1 MMTSGWQQLCILS
14 PMLRR
19 YNSEQCRQ
27 LWRVRQ
33 SHQHTN
39 ARVVA
44 LSRVRRNGQES
55 VTLGSVKVVDLKV
68 KSMAAN
74 RTLRLSEKLN
84 YGVGQLAEGLKNTS
98 FNLLLLFYYN
108 QVLEVSGTLCGLALG
123 IALLFDAITDPLAG
137 SLSDNWRSRLG
148 RRHPFMYA
156 SAIPLGIC
164 FFLLFSPPE
173 LNEIGLFAWLSVFAI
188 LTRGAM
194 TLYHVPHIALGA
206 ELTENFEERTV
217 IVSFRLAFGYVGS
230 IAAVALAFLVF
241 FAPSE
246 AFPNGQLNKAA
257 YGPFA
262 LLLGIIMVITIFL
275 SAWGTRAQIPFL
287 TEPPAIVLPLSVSRV
302 FGEVRLALE
311 NHSFRW
317 LFLGVIIIYLMV
329 GTDAA
334 LTLYINTYFW
344 ELTPLQI
351 FAVSIATPIGIIL
364 GSVFTRAIHARWS
377 KKHGIVC
384 GAAGWASLQIAPI
397 VMRLLDTFPANQTTA
412 LLVTLVVFKLL
423 QGLVVVQ
430 SLASFGSMVADIA
443 DQHELATGKRQE
455 GIFFGASSF
464 SGKSASGLGTFA
476 AGLALD
482 LIYWPKGS
490 DINSAADIPA
500 DTLFQLGMLAGP
512 IISGFAIISI
522 WCMSH
527 YDLDRQ
533 THASILEQL
542 AQRRSENTDT
552 SS

>member
-1 MMTSGWQQLCILS
+1 
-14 PMLRR
+14 
-19 YNSEQCRQ
+19 
-27 LWRVRQ
+27 
-33 SHQHTN
+33 
-39 ARVVA
+39 
-44 LSRVRRNGQES
+44 
-55 VTLGSVKVVDLKV
+55 
-68 KSMAAN
+68 MAAD

-84 YGVGQLAEGLKNTS
+84 YGVGQVAEGLKNTS

-164 FFLLFSPPE
+164 FYFLFSPPALGE
-173 LNEIGLFAWLSVFAI
+173 VGLFVWLAVFSI

-217 IVSFRLAFGYVGS
+217 IVSFRLAFGTLGS

-246 AFPNGQLNKAA
+246 AFPNGQLNRAA
-257 YGPFA
+257 YSPFA
-262 LLLGIIMVITIFL
+262 LLLSVIMVLSIFL

-287 TEPPAIVLPLSVSRV
+287 PAAPTIVLPLSVGRV

-311 NHSFRW
+311 NNSFRW
-317 LFLGVIIIYLMV
+317 LFIGVIIIYLMV

-344 ELTPLQI
+344 ELKPLQI
-351 FAVSIATPIGIIL
+351 FAVSIATPVGIIL
-364 GSVFTRAIHARWS
+364 GSAFTRAIHARWS
-377 KKHGIVC
+377 KKHGIIY
-384 GAAGWASLQIAPI
+384 GAVGWSTLQLAPI
-397 VMRLLDTFPANQTTA
+397 VLRLLDTFPANQTTA
-412 LLVTLVVFKLL
+412 LLLSLILFKLF

-476 AGLALD
+476 AGVALD
-482 LIYWPKGS
+482 LIYWPKGG

-500 DTLFQLGMLAGP
+500 ETMFQLGMLAGP
-512 IISGFAIISI
+512 IISGFAVVAI

-533 THASILEQL
+533 QHASILDQL
-542 AQRRSENTDT
+542 AHRRRAQLSGESTHESIDD
-552 SS
+552 